1 MGKGYKEESMDEKKR
16 KKIKRCERRN
26 KWSLINTDQNL
37 VDWSRQKEREKERE
51 REQYLSGYMEYQ
63 YSPFTGLVPLMKA
76 QGILSRRSWKP
87 GQESELSRFTRS
99 AENEDRKKATVDPG
113 LGWSKGFISRN
124 TGLYIFSKMIT

>member
-37 VDWSRQKEREKERE
+37 VDWIRQKKERKRE

-76 QGILSRRSWKP
+76 QAILSRRS
-87 GQESELSRFTRS
+87 
-99 AENEDRKKATVDPG
+99 
-113 LGWSKGFISRN
+113 
-124 TGLYIFSKMIT
+124 